1 MKFVIYLSVVF
12 FGGGGGYCKIECNF
26 VIIMIKFLIIDF
38 FFVVNSELFLVELF
52 VFY

>member
-1 MKFVIYLSVVF
+1 MKFVIYLSV
-12 FGGGGGYCKIECNF
+12 GLGGGGYCKIECNF